1 LPEGRDRGGYY
12 PEFDGTIDAPPPST
26 LIPSDR
32 GIAEGGLNAVLVQLA
47 NTLLLGGWGG
57 READDFDMDA
67 PLAGWDPRLDA
78 EIIDGITY
86 PELHYLPQEQI
97 TGYGRNLRDAIL
109 SDDILSEEELASM
122 AWESAVDE
130 VLSMRELTAPGAP
143 RPAPRREDPEVFA
156 AWVRTYNQ
164 LSTQVWAVRR
174 YVVREDFFA
183 RLETALD
190 ALRTR
195 PQEGVDLLRAYQVT
209 IERWLREQW
218 GPMAHV
224 RHTRPGK
231 VLTFDRHARLATVL
245 LAEDAIFRTEEDAL
259 LAAVQERIRQ
269 DTLALA
275 DAEAAWAAA
284 QQSAD
289 EHAAALNAA
298 LAALTAHD
306 LTSAALF
313 AAQVTDAASSEA
325 ASALLGT
332 AADDLVNNVVLN
344 ETTEQTLLNDA
355 HAIREGTAQQLA
367 DVAQADIDRAL
378 TERDTI
384 QIQSDQAAVTALNA
398 VRSLHQIDADAA
410 QAALKDAQGRTPPP
424 TLPELDALG
433 KTAEAAVKV
442 VVQDTAAIATARQ
455 ELAAH
460 TQLAADHVRA
470 TTEHIKEAADHAR
483 ALQAA
488 VLKMQRD
495 LAELAR
501 TGELTNDEAQGVN
514 QRLLAVSD
522 ALSRFIAHT
531 NQLIDL
537 SALLEDDAQALYDA
551 TAAALDDRRQARLIL
566 AALGLARQRLQ
577 TDLEQLRHLVVSLS
591 ALRGMRL
598 VRTGKGLPRLQE
610 TYNVHFPFALNEPP
624 ASLLRGPDAW
634 DLPWLIA
641 PTDRWLYWKTT
652 GATTLY
658 RVAWPPSEGWA
669 AERVHDDLPPAQW
682 LFGASTPPEQN
693 TEIVLMT
700 LGPDL
705 VAQEREVATPAV
717 DVAFSN
723 TLNGLLQLTFRQPAQ
738 RFRHLAAMGFGTTA
752 RTWAPA
758 PAQVIV
764 GAIAN
769 DGVATGGGAE
779 LIGQSEGPS
788 WEIYTRIVVIADVL
802 TCTGVDFFGNE
813 YTYTITNF
821 KPISPLVGI
830 VHPVWDY
837 LKAQRMYQGALGTL
851 TVANTLANAITWYV
865 MGAFGIEELMLYTI
879 CPGDNASTSV
889 RAYGMTESGQGWPGY
904 VNGWVPPG
912 PGPQCL
918 GAWEYDGIP
927 ASVYV
932 WTHAG
937 TYEDIAQTSREPADA
952 SFTYNYIPYPLREP
966 TLYVQGVGC
975 TPSTPVPVTPT
986 VALVTAALTAERK
999 ILLYGQV
1006 FALDEELGTYTRPAQ
1021 VLRWTADRRFWTPL
1035 ETVVWLQAVSADGV
1049 DLLGYDADEHQVY
1062 SVDSGT
1068 TWAPCPALA
1077 DGTRVV
1083 PAVPVTP
1090 FSYYLHDTEDY
1101 QSQHPNILHF
1111 VDEVG

>member
-26 LIPSDR
+26 LFPSDR

-57 READDFDMDA
+57 GKAEDFDMDA

-97 TGYGRNLRDAIL
+97 AGYGRNLRDAIL
-109 SDDILSEEELASM
+109 SDDNLSEEELASM

-130 VLSMRELTAPGAP
+130 ALSMRELTAPGAP
-143 RPAPRREDPEVFA
+143 RPAPRREDPELFA

-164 LSTQVWAVRR
+164 LWTQVWAVRR

-195 PQEGVDLLRAYQVT
+195 PQEGVDLLRAYQIT

-284 QQSAD
+284 QQGAD

-298 LAALTAHD
+298 LASLTAHD

-313 AAQVTDAASSEA
+313 AAQVADAASSAA

-344 ETTEQTLLNDA
+344 ETIEQTLLNDA

-367 DVAQADIDRAL
+367 DVARADIDRAL

-398 VRSLHQIDADAA
+398 VRSLHQIDADVA
-410 QAALKDAQGRTPPP
+410 QAALKDALGRTPPP
-424 TLPELDALG
+424 TLPELDALR
-433 KTAEAAVKV
+433 KTVDAAVKV

-470 TTEHIKEAADHAR
+470 TTEHVREAAEHAR

-495 LAELAR
+495 LAELVR
-501 TGELTNDEAQGVN
+501 TGELSNTEAQGVN

-537 SALLEDDAQALYDA
+537 SALLENDAQALYDA

-577 TDLEQLRHLVVSLS
+577 ADLEQLRHLVISLS

-610 TYNVHFPFALNEPP
+610 VYNVHFPFTLNEPP

-641 PTDRWLYWKTT
+641 PTGRWLYWKDPDGTK
-652 GATTLY
+652 LY
-658 RVAWPPSEGWA
+658 RWAWPPPDTSDGWLQ
-669 AERVHDDLPPAQW
+669 EIVRDDVPLEWA
-682 LFGASTPPEQN
+682 LFGS
-693 TEIVLMT
+693 
-700 LGPDL
+700 
-705 VAQEREVATPAV
+705 ATPDGETTQIV
-717 DVAFSN
+717 FSSQDSTHRIHQDEDFDGFIQYVRN
-723 TLNGLLQLTFRQPAQ
+723 YHHYG
-738 RFRHLAAMGFGTTA
+738 AMGFEDVALEWTPNPDFVQA
-752 RTWAPA
+752 NE
-758 PAQVIV
+758 IS
-764 GAIAN
+764 N
-769 DGVATGGGAE
+769 DGVVVGAGAPYGGEIQYYGGLQIPRFRYVRENEYSCSRESLFQAG
-779 LIGQSEGPS
+779 LIITLYISNFYWQTEAPPNDGTVRADIWLGGRAWQGDLGEFEKVIERENAWTTVEVSAQSMPITEQNCRGSTCDWHPVFNFALV
-788 WEIYTRIVVIADVL
+788 WTDKVCVDVIYQWTE
-802 TCTGVDFFGNE
+802 TGVYWSFIGP
-813 YTYTITNF
+813 TNT
-821 KPISPLVGI
+821 SEVG
-830 VHPVWDY
+830 
-837 LKAQRMYQGALGTL
+837 LQA
-851 TVANTLANAITWYV
+851 
-865 MGAFGIEELMLYTI
+865 
-879 CPGDNASTSV
+879 
-889 RAYGMTESGQGWPGY
+889 
-904 VNGWVPPG
+904 
-912 PGPQCL
+912 L
-918 GAWEYDGIP
+918 GAWDYEGKPATGHAWYDD
-927 ASVYV
+927 V
-932 WTHAG
+932 WTRGPDVDSMDWQH
-937 TYEDIAQTSREPADA
+937 TFIPTFSRRRATD
-952 SFTYNYIPYPLREP
+952 P
-966 TLYVQGVGC
+966 TIQGVGC
-975 TPSTPVPVTPT
+975 HPSTPT
-986 VALVTAALTAERK
+986 
-999 ILLYGQV
+999 LLPHYGSEHNGFSQAIAM
-1006 FALDEELGTYTRPAQ
+1006 ALDEDRNLQ
-1021 VLRWTADRRFWTPL
+1021 VWAIVGDPENLIARWTVAQPHWEVMGPL
-1035 ETVVWLQAVSADGV
+1035 TILLALSRDGQDALGFDAHGAQWYTTDAGETWLPCPP
-1049 DLLGYDADEHQVY
+1049 LP
-1062 SVDSGT
+1062 DSGPLPPGR
-1068 TWAPCPALA
+1068 WDRYDRYSNL
-1077 DGTRVV
+1077 
-1083 PAVPVTP
+1083 
-1090 FSYYLHDTEDY
+1090 Y
-1101 QSQHPNILHF
+1101 F